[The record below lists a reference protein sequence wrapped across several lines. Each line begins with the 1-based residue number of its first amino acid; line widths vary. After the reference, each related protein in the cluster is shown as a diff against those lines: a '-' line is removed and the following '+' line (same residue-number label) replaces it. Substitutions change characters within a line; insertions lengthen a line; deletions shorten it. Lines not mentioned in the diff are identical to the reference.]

1 MTENITSCNT
11 YITRDW
17 IIIIPRKAD
26 KVFHGV
32 SFNGLGMLG
41 NVKIPEDRKDL
52 VPIIRETTIEKIL
65 ESMTYSL
72 NDEDE

>member
-1 MTENITSCNT
+1 MGSTMSSSNVYLTKE
-11 YITRDW
+11 W
-17 IIIIPRKAD
+17 ILIIPRKAD
-26 KVFHGV
+26 RVFHGV